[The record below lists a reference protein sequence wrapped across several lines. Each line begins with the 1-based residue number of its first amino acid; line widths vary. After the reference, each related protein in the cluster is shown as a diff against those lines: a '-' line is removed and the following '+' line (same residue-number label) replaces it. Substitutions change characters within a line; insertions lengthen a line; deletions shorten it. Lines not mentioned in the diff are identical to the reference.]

1 MATVSTNIVANFA
14 GRAWVMLM
22 GFAFVPVYLHLLGI
36 EAYGLIGFFLTLQS
50 VLGIMDLGLSL
61 TLNRELAR
69 ASNLPDDG
77 LRMANLLRTM
87 ELAYWAMSVAVG
99 LLVVAV
105 APWIAKNWVNA
116 VTLSGD
122 AVESAI
128 RMMGVVIAL
137 QTPFALYQGGL
148 TGLQRQI
155 SVNLILAVAATLR
168 AAGAALVLWLLSST
182 VEAYFAWQV
191 IVSAVATGLCAWTL
205 WRLIPNGTR
214 HTRFDLS
221 LLRGLWRFA
230 LTVSANAIVGIS
242 LTQLDKLILS
252 KLLTL
257 DQFGYYVLAALVASL
272 LWAIILPIN
281 TALFPRFVQ
290 LHEQR
295 DETELAAFYHKACQ
309 FMAVALLP
317 VAMILILFPQELL
330 VLWTRDESIARN
342 AALLVTLLAIGTTV
356 NGVTSVAGYLQ
367 SAAGWPG
374 LILYTN
380 TAMAVV
386 LVPTL
391 LVAVPR
397 FGPVGAAAVW
407 VAINCTYLLVTVP
420 IMHRKLL
427 SRELARWFIADL
439 ILPAVAAIAIGM
451 PMRLLMPAGWS
462 PLAQFAFLVCAWAMA
477 VLGVILVAPLIRR
490 AFANHV
496 LGLLGKTAAAQRAGM
511 SG

>member
-1 MATVSTNIVANFA
+1 MATVSANIVANFA

-50 VLGIMDLGLSL
+50 VLGILDFGLSL

-69 ASNLPDDG
+69 ASSRPDDG
-77 LRMANLLRTM
+77 PRMANLLRTM
-87 ELAYWAMSVAVG
+87 ELTYWAMSVAVG
-99 LLVVAV
+99 LLVIAV

-168 AAGAALVLWLLSST
+168 AVGAALVLWLLSTT

-191 IVSAVATGLCAWTL
+191 VVSGVATGLCAWAL
-205 WRLIPNGTR
+205 WRLIPGGLG
-214 HTRFDLS
+214 HARFDVS

-230 LTVSANAIVGIS
+230 LTVSANAIVGVS
-242 LTQLDKLILS
+242 LSQLDKLILS
-252 KLLTL
+252 KFLAL
-257 DQFGYYVLAALVASL
+257 DQFGYYVLAALVASF
-272 LWAIILPIN
+272 LWSIILPIN
-281 TALFPRFVQ
+281 SALFPRFVQ
-290 LHEQR
+290 LYEQR
-295 DETELAAFYHKACQ
+295 DDPGLAALYHRACQ
-309 FMAVALLP
+309 FIAVALLP
-317 VAMILILFPQELL
+317 VAMILILFPHELL
-330 VLWTRDESIARN
+330 ILWTRDEAVARN
-342 AALLVTLLAIGTTV
+342 AALLVTLLAFGTTI

-374 LILYTN
+374 LILYSN
-380 TAMAVV
+380 IASAILLIPALFVV
-386 LVPTL
+386 
-391 LVAVPR
+391 VPR
-397 FGPVGAAAVW
+397 FGSVGAAAVW
-407 VAINCTYLLVTVP
+407 IANNCVYLFVTTPV
-420 IMHRKLL
+420 MHSRLLRGEFTRWLL
-427 SRELARWFIADL
+427 SDL
-439 ILPAVAAIAIGM
+439 LLPAFAVLVVGLSARFLI
-451 PMRLLMPAGWS
+451 PVGW
-462 PLAQFAFLVCAWAMA
+462 PQLAQFAFLVCVWATA
-477 VLGVILVAPLIRR
+477 VLAVLLVALEIRR
-490 AFANHV
+490 ALVSLV
-496 LGLLGKTAAAQRAGM
+496 LGLLGKSTVADRVGT

>member
-50 VLGIMDLGLSL
+50 VLGIMDFGLSL

-69 ASNLPDDG
+69 ASSRPDDG
-77 LRMANLLRTM
+77 TRMADLLRTM
-87 ELAYWAMSVAVG
+87 ELAYWVMSVAVG

-105 APWIAKNWVNA
+105 APWIAKNWVNT
-116 VTLSGD
+116 VTLSGN

-148 TGLQRQI
+148 TGLQRQV

-168 AAGAALVLWLLSST
+168 AVGAALVLWLLSRT

-191 IVSAVATGLCAWTL
+191 VVSGVATGLCAWAL
-205 WRLIPNGTR
+205 WRLIPDGPKR
-214 HTRFDLS
+214 ARFDLS
-221 LLRGLWRFA
+221 LLHGLWRFA
-230 LTVSANAIVGIS
+230 LTVAANAIVGIS

-252 KLLTL
+252 KLLAL
-257 DQFGYYVLAALVASL
+257 DQFGYYMLAALVASSL
-272 LWAIILPIN
+272 LAIILPIN

-295 DETELAAFYHKACQ
+295 DDPALAMFYHRACQ

-317 VAMILILFPQELL
+317 VAMILVLFPRELL
-330 VLWTRDESIARN
+330 ILWTRDEAVARN
-342 AALLVTLLAIGTTV
+342 AAFLVTLLAFGTAV
-356 NGVTSVAGYLQ
+356 NGVTSVAAILQ

-380 TAMAVV
+380 TVLAAV
-386 LVPTL
+386 LVPAL
-391 LVAVPR
+391 LVVVPR
-397 FGPVGAAAVW
+397 FGPAGAATVW
-407 VAINCTYLLVTVP
+407 IAINCAYLLVTVP
-420 IMHRKLL
+420 IMHHKLL
-427 SRELARWFIADL
+427 RGESARWYVADL
-439 ILPAVAAIAIGM
+439 ILPVVAVIAVGV
-451 PMRLLMPAGWS
+451 PMRLLMPVGWS
-462 PLAQFAFLVCAWAMA
+462 PLAQFAFLFCVWTIA
-477 VLGVILVAPLIRR
+477 VLGVLLVAPPIRR
-490 AFANHV
+490 AFASLV

-511 SG
+511 SS